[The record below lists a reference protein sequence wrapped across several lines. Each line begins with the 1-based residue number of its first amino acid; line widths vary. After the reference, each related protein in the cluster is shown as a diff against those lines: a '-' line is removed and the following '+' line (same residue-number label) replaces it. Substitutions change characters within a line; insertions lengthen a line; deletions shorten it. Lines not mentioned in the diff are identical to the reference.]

1 MIIFRTGFRTLVWR
15 EIYRFISVFRQTI
28 SPPLISSFLYI
39 FTFGF
44 SIGRFIDQIAGV
56 PYLTFLIPGLLMMH
70 AIEGSYQNTSSS
82 LFISR
87 WANNIEELLVTPLS
101 YFEMVLAILIGGLA
115 RSVLIVMGV
124 WGISLLFTQFMP
136 AHPLVMVYFLI
147 FVPLIFSLIGMLVAL
162 YADEFEHLTVVTTFV
177 ISPLVFFGGVFNTLD
192 MVPEP
197 LQAVLRA
204 NPIFYMV
211 NGMRYGMLGHSDAP
225 VGLSMGLVMGLFLI
239 LFSFTVYLFRIGYKL
254 RK

>member
-1 MIIFRTGFRTLVWR
+1 MKSLTGFRTLVWR
-15 EIYRFISVFRQTI
+15 EIYRFMSVFKQTI

-44 SIGRFIDQIAGV
+44 SIGRHIDMGGV

-87 WANNIEELLVTPLS
+87 WANNIEELLVTPIS
-101 YFEMVLAILIGGLA
+101 FFEMVLAILLGGLA
-115 RSVLIVMGV
+115 RSVMIVTGV
-124 WGISLLFTQFMP
+124 WGISLFFARFLP
-136 AHPLVMVYFLI
+136 AHPLVMAYFLV
-147 FVPLIFSLIGMLVAL
+147 FVSLIFSLTGMLVAL
-162 YADEFEHLTVVTTFV
+162 YAEEFEHLTTVTTFV
-177 ISPLVFFGGVFNTLD
+177 ISPLVFFGGVFNTLE
-192 MVPEP
+192 MVPP
-197 LQAVLRA
+197 ALQIFLRL

-211 NGMRYGMLGHSDAP
+211 NGMRYGMLGQSDAP
-225 VGLSMGLVMGLFLI
+225 LGFSMALVLI
-239 LFSFTVYLFRIGYKL
+239 LFIVLFSVTVHLFKIGYKL

>member
-1 MIIFRTGFRTLVWR
+1 MKALTGFRTLVWR
-15 EIYRFISVFRQTI
+15 EIYRFISVFKQTI
-28 SPPLISSFLYI
+28 TPPLVSSFLYI

-44 SIGRFIDQIAGV
+44 SIGRHIDMDGM

-87 WANNIEELLVTPLS
+87 WANNIEELLVTPIS

-115 RSVLIVMGV
+115 RSVVIVAGV
-124 WGISLLFTQFMP
+124 WGISLFFVKLLP
-136 AHPLVMVYFLI
+136 AHFWIMAYFLV
-147 FVPLIFSLIGMLVAL
+147 FVALIFSLIGMLVAL
-162 YADEFEHLTVVTTFV
+162 YAEEFEHLTTVTTFV

-192 MVPEP
+192 MVPGP
-197 LQAVLRA
+197 LQTVLKL

-211 NGMRYGMLGHSDAP
+211 NGMRYGMLGQSDAP
-225 VGLSMGLVMGLFLI
+225 VGLSMALVMALFLI
-239 LFSFTVYLFRIGYKL
+239 LFSVTVHLFKAGYKL

>member
-1 MIIFRTGFRTLVWR
+1 MKSMIGFRTLVWR
-15 EIYRFISVFRQTI
+15 EIYRFMSVFKQTV

-44 SIGRFIDQIAGV
+44 SIGRRIHEVGGV

-87 WANNIEELLVTPLS
+87 WANNIEELLVTPIS
-101 YFEMVLAILIGGLA
+101 FFEMVLAILIGGLA
-115 RSVLIVMGV
+115 RSVMIVTGV
-124 WGISLLFTQFMP
+124 WGISLLFVHFLP

-147 FVPLIFSLIGMLVAL
+147 FVSLIFSLVGMLVAL
-162 YADEFEHLTVVTTFV
+162 YAEEFEHMTVVTTFV

-192 MVPEP
+192 MVPEK
-197 LQAVLRA
+197 LQLFLKL

-211 NGMRYGMLGHSDAP
+211 NGMRYGMLGRSDAP
-225 VGLSMGLVMGLFLI
+225 VAGSMLLVMALFLI
-239 LFSFTVYLFRIGYKL
+239 LFSITVHLFRIGYKL